1 MTKTLCKILFNKT
14 EDSRV
19 VLNSQVFVSHIFV
32 HSHLFSFDLCCFS
45 SLIIPA
51 SKGSKSGKLNATL
64 NILVDVFGG
73 KSALEKNSPICAGRY
88 NSTKANEVSVSV
100 RFDFKF

>member
-1 MTKTLCKILFNKT
+1 MICAA
-14 EDSRV
+14 
-19 VLNSQVFVSHIFV
+19 SHK
-32 HSHLFSFDLCCFS
+32 S
-45 SLIIPA
+45 SLFIPA